1 MWAAQPTYRRVWGQA
16 SLGNIFYVY
25 ALKSILVHSETNNIV
40 LLEPTIT
47 GRVWPFSDPPAS
59 YTSERERER
68 KRKREGSIA
77 VQEIHCIHMKTIHC
91 SYTTMSAKV

>member
-25 ALKSILVHSETNNIV
+25 ALKSILVHSERVGII

-47 GRVWPFSDPPAS
+47 GGCGDFPKHGGATAPPAPLLL
-59 YTSERERER
+59 TPVL
-68 KRKREGSIA
+68 GVIFHIA
-77 VQEIHCIHMKTIHC
+77 KADMASPIA
-91 SYTTMSAKV
+91 TMYIIC